1 LFCWAAARL
10 RIYTKEGGKSSGYG
24 CAWYRKLSATRKI
37 SVGFARKPENSGVGG
52 LFFFDR
58 CGFDPYHCALM
69 SQPPFSQPLP
79 RQGDPRKYAQ
89 QGIEISGF
97 VDLKQLPRLT
107 SAVADEN
114 ARFAV
119 VLSFKIDEERK
130 RVVQGSIEGE
140 VGLTCQRC
148 LDTVRVPLVCA
159 VNLGIVWDE
168 EQAKTLPRDRDP
180 WIAEEGPAEF
190 YDVVEEELLLSLP
203 PVAYH
208 DHACVPSEHFVSK
221 APETGAQEQPK
232 QNPFQVLEQL
242 KGTPK
247 K

>member
-1 LFCWAAARL
+1 
-10 RIYTKEGGKSSGYG
+10 
-24 CAWYRKLSATRKI
+24 
-37 SVGFARKPENSGVGG
+37 
-52 LFFFDR
+52 
-58 CGFDPYHCALM
+58 M
-69 SQPPFSQPLP
+69 SQPSFSQPLP

-97 VDLKQLPRLT
+97 VDLKQLPRLAT
-107 SAVADEN
+107 AVADKN

-119 VLSFKIDEERK
+119 VLSFSINEERK

-148 LDTVRVPLVCA
+148 LDTVQVPLACE
-159 VNLGIVWDE
+159 VNLGIIWDE
-168 EQAKTLPRDRDP
+168 DQAKTLPRDRDP
-180 WIAEEGPAEF
+180 WIAAEGPAEF
-190 YDVVEEELLLSLP
+190 YDLVEEELLLSLP
-203 PVAYH
+203 AVAYH
-208 DHACVPSEHFVSK
+208 DRACVPHEHFESK
-221 APETGAQEQPK
+221 APESGAQEQTK